1 VDDLDTVLLGA
12 RPDLTR
18 LDVIEQS
25 GVAPELADAVWNA
38 LGFAS
43 VGDDVRA
50 FTANDVQALRNSQQ
64 LIASGLVDPDTW
76 LVMARTMGQALSRL
90 AEAQIDVFGRV
101 LGDLEPQEA
110 IEVAL
115 AAAEHVVPPIEQLL
129 LFVWR
134 RQFAA
139 AAHRTLAGVGQHDQ
153 PTITVGFLDLVDF
166 TRSTRSWDVSTLE
179 QTLEVFERDTAL
191 RVAAMGGRV
200 IKTLG
205 DGVLFAASDPV
216 AAVQVALDTVQAH
229 LDDGELPLVRAGL
242 ASGPVL
248 ERLGDLYGE
257 PVNIASRLADEARAS
272 SVLVDRVLA
281 QRLEGADGLVVRPL
295 AKRSV
300 RGYRSLTPFLVRR
313 ATPAS

>member
-12 RPDLTR
+12 PLELTR
-18 LDVIEQS
+18 LDVIAQS

-50 FTANDVQALRNSQQ
+50 FTVNDVQALRNSQQ
-64 LIASGLVDPDTW
+64 LIASGLVDTDTW

-110 IEVAL
+110 VNVAL
-115 AAAEHVVPPIEQLL
+115 AAAEQVVPPIEQLL
-129 LFVWR
+129 LFVFR

-139 AAHRTLAGVGQHDQ
+139 AAHRTLAGAGQEDQ

-166 TRSTRSWDVSTLE
+166 TRSTRRWDVSRLE

-191 RVAAMGGRV
+191 RVAAIGGRV
-200 IKTLG
+200 VKTLG

-216 AAVQVALDTVQAH
+216 AAVRVALDTVQAH
-229 LDDGELPLVRAGL
+229 LEDDELPGVRGGL

-248 ERLGDLYGE
+248 ERLGDRYGE
-257 PVNIASRLADEARAS
+257 PVNLASRLADEARAS

-281 QRLEGADGLVVRPL
+281 DRLEGADDLVLRPL
-295 AKRSV
+295 ARRSV
-300 RGYRSLTPFLVRR
+300 RGYRSLSPFLVRR
-313 ATPAS
+313 ATSSS